1 MIVVYI
7 ILTAILL
14 YVDAMLQSAGFS
26 AMIAT
31 VLLVAVLYKIGKLT
45 DTVAELKKK
54 IEELEKKNDA

>member
-7 ILTAILL
+7 ILTTILL

-31 VLLVAVLYKIGKLT
+31 VLLVAVLYEIGKLT

>member
-7 ILTAILL
+7 ILTMILL

-31 VLLVAVLYKIGKLT
+31 VLLVAVFYKIGKLT

>member
-7 ILTAILL
+7 ILTTILL

>member
-7 ILTAILL
+7 ILTMILL

-31 VLLVAVLYKIGKLT
+31 VLLVAVLYKIGRLT

-54 IEELEKKNDA
+54 IEELEKENAA

>member
-7 ILTAILL
+7 ILTMILL

>member
-7 ILTAILL
+7 ILTTILL

-26 AMIAT
+26 AMFAN

>member
-7 ILTAILL
+7 ILTTILL

-31 VLLVAVLYKIGKLT
+31 VLLVAVLYEIGKLT

-54 IEELEKKNDA
+54 IDELEKKNDA

>member
-1 MIVVYI
+1 M
-7 ILTAILL
+7 ILL

>member
-7 ILTAILL
+7 ILTMILL

-54 IEELEKKNDA
+54 IEELEKKNAA

>member
-7 ILTAILL
+7 ILTMILL

-31 VLLVAVLYKIGKLT
+31 VLLVAVLYEIGKLT